1 MLRRWDVRSPA
12 RAQALIA
19 NSRFVAGRIRRYWNR
34 EADAV
39 VYPPVDTS
47 RFVPAAE
54 GPSAADYA
62 LIVSALVPYKRID
75 LAVSAFSRL
84 KRPLWIA
91 GDGPER
97 RSLERAAGS
106 SVRFLGAAS
115 QDELPGLYAGAKF
128 FVLPG
133 EEDFGIAPVESQA
146 AGRPVLALGRGGALE
161 TVVHGETGVFFA
173 QPTVESLL
181 GGIAA
186 IDRLQPDP
194 LRIHEHAKRFDVGR
208 FAPELGTSSTLR
220 VGQLVV
226 AIGNPLGFS
235 FTVSAGVVSA
245 LGRTLRAQDGRL
257 MDAIIQSDVALN
269 PGNSGGPLVDSHARV
284 VGINTAVILG
294 AQGLS
299 FSVPIDTARWVLG
312 ELMQQGRVRRGVLGL
327 AAQTRPIDRRLARH
341 HGLSQKTGVELME
354 VIPDKP
360 AARAGLR
367 AGDILISLD
376 GTAVE
381 TVDGVHRLL
390 GASSI
395 GRPMGCK
402 VLRGAS
408 LLDLT
413 VTPSE

>member
-1 MLRRWDVRSPA
+1 M
-12 RAQALIA
+12 
-19 NSRFVAGRIRRYWNR
+19 AGASII
-34 EADAV
+34 
-39 VYPPVDTS
+39 
-47 RFVPAAE
+47 E
-54 GPSAADYA
+54 GGRTFQTKGKRAAD
-62 LIVSALVPYKRID
+62 
-75 LAVSAFSRL
+75 
-84 KRPLWIA
+84 
-91 GDGPER
+91 
-97 RSLERAAGS
+97 
-106 SVRFLGAAS
+106 
-115 QDELPGLYAGAKF
+115 
-128 FVLPG
+128 
-133 EEDFGIAPVESQA
+133 
-146 AGRPVLALGRGGALE
+146 
-161 TVVHGETGVFFA
+161 
-173 QPTVESLL
+173 
-181 GGIAA
+181 
-186 IDRLQPDP
+186 
-194 LRIHEHAKRFDVGR
+194 HAH
-208 FAPELGTSSTLR
+208 
-220 VGQLVV
+220 QL
-226 AIGNPLGFS
+226 
-235 FTVSAGVVSA
+235 
-245 LGRTLRAQDGRL
+245 
-257 MDAIIQSDVALN
+257 
-269 PGNSGGPLVDSHARV
+269 
-284 VGINTAVILG
+284 LG